1 MQSLNKNLKQIKI
14 KQQMKK
20 SILFLAL
27 VSVMG
32 AAIAQKKTTTSATVS
47 FDATTKLDALPKGEN
62 KTVIASL
69 DTKKGIVAFESVVK
83 SFSFANP
90 KMQEHFNSAT
100 WLDSDKFPKA
110 TFKGTITNLAD
121 VKFATD
127 GTYKANVSGDLTI
140 HGVTKPVTT
149 TATIVVS
156 GKTVTTTSDFTIA
169 LADYGV
175 NGPAIGAGKVA
186 TDPKITVVAEFK

>member
-1 MQSLNKNLKQIKI
+1 
-14 KQQMKK
+14 MKK

-27 VSVMG
+27 VSVIG
-32 AAIAQKKTTTSATVS
+32 TSVAQKKKVTTSAAIN
-47 FDATTKLDALPKGEN
+47 FDATTKLDALPKAEN
-62 KTVIASL
+62 KTAVASL
-69 DTKKGIVAFESVVK
+69 NTKSGEVAFESIVK
-83 SFSFANP
+83 SFSFSNP
-90 KMQEHFNSAT
+90 KIQEHFNGAQ
-100 WLDSDKFPKA
+100 WMDSDKFPKA
-110 TFKGTITNLAD
+110 TFKGKITNLAD
-121 VKFATD
+121 VKFTTD
-127 GTYKANVSGDLTI
+127 GTYSATVTGDLTI

-149 TATIVVS
+149 KASVVVS